1 MMEKLS
7 WQWMGE
13 CEAGL
18 TQRFN
23 RVERYPA
30 VVRAFQIISRLGDG
44 VFWYCLMIAMCA
56 INGKAALPVILQMIA
71 AGLTATLIY
80 KWLKQKTLRPR
91 PHHQFGQIHC
101 LTAPLDRF
109 SFPSG
114 HTLHAVTFSLVAIY
128 YYPMLASLL
137 IPFTL
142 AVAASRLVLGL
153 HYPTDVLAGVV
164 LGGLVASASFMLF

>member
-1 MMEKLS
+1 MEKLS

-13 CEAGL
+13 YEAGL

-30 VVRAFQIISRLGDG
+30 VVQVFRVISRLGDG
-44 VFWYCLMIAMCA
+44 VFWYMLMAAMYLFA
-56 INGKAALPVILQMIA
+56 GKSALPVVLQMIA

-80 KWLKQKTLRPR
+80 KWLKHKTLRPR
-91 PHHQFGQIHC
+91 PHQQFGHIHC

-128 YYPMLASLL
+128 YYPALAWLL
-137 IPFTL
+137 VPFTL
-142 AVAASRLVLGL
+142 AVAASRLILGL
-153 HYPTDVLAGVV
+153 HYPTDVLAGFV
-164 LGGLVASASFMLF
+164 LGAAVASASLFIF

>member
-1 MMEKLS
+1 MEKLN

-13 CEAGL
+13 YEAGL

-23 RVERYPA
+23 RIERYPA
-30 VVRAFQIISRLGDG
+30 IVQGFRVISRLGDG
-44 VFWYCLMIAMCA
+44 VFWYVLMIAMYLFLG
-56 INGKAALPVILQMIA
+56 NAALPVVLKMIV

-80 KWLKQKTLRPR
+80 KWLKHKTLRPR
-91 PHHQFGQIHC
+91 PHQQFGQIHC

-114 HTLHAVTFSLVAIY
+114 HTLHAVTFSLVAIN
-128 YYPMLASLL
+128 YYPSLAWLL

-142 AVAASRLVLGL
+142 AVAMSRLVLGL
-153 HYPTDVLAGVV
+153 HYPTDVLAGIV
-164 LGGLVASASFMLF
+164 LGGVVATITITL

>member
-1 MMEKLS
+1 MEKLS

-13 CEAGL
+13 REAGL

-30 VVRAFQIISRLGDG
+30 VVRIFQLISRLGDG
-44 VFWYCLMIAMCA
+44 VFWYTLMAAMYLFM
-56 INGKAALPVILQMIA
+56 GKSALYVVLHMIA

-80 KWLKQKTLRPR
+80 KWLKHKTLRPR
-91 PHHQFGQIHC
+91 PHQQFGHIHC

-128 YYPMLASLL
+128 YYPSLAWLVV
-137 IPFTL
+137 PFTL
-142 AVAASRLVLGL
+142 AVAASRLILGL
-153 HYPTDVLAGVV
+153 HYPTDVLAGIV
-164 LGGLVASASFMLF
+164 LGAAVASASFFIF

>member
-1 MMEKLS
+1 MEKLS

-30 VVRAFQIISRLGDG
+30 VVRIFQLISRLGDG
-44 VFWYCLMIAMCA
+44 VFWYTLMVAMYLFM
-56 INGKAALPVILQMIA
+56 GKSALYVVLHMIA

-80 KWLKQKTLRPR
+80 KWLKHKTLRPR
-91 PHHQFGQIHC
+91 PHQQFGHIHC

-128 YYPMLASLL
+128 YYPSLAWLL
-137 IPFTL
+137 VPFTL
-142 AVAASRLVLGL
+142 AVAASRLILGL
-153 HYPTDVLAGVV
+153 HYPTDVLAGIV
-164 LGGLVASASFMLF
+164 LGAAVASASFFIF

>member
-1 MMEKLS
+1 MEKLS

-23 RVERYPA
+23 RVERFPA
-30 VVRAFQIISRLGDG
+30 VVRAFQVISRLGDG
-44 VFWYCLMIAMCA
+44 VFWYTLMVAMYLLL
-56 INGKAALPVILQMIA
+56 GKSALYVVLHMIA
-71 AGLTATLIY
+71 AGLTATLLY
-80 KWLKQKTLRPR
+80 KWLKHKTLRPR
-91 PHHQFGQIHC
+91 PHQQFGHIHC

-128 YYPMLASLL
+128 YYPALAWLL
-137 IPFTL
+137 VPFTL
-142 AVAASRLVLGL
+142 AVAASRLILGL
-153 HYPTDVLAGVV
+153 HYPTDVLAGFV
-164 LGGLVASASFMLF
+164 LGAAVASASFFIF

>member
-1 MMEKLS
+1 MEKLS

-30 VVRAFQIISRLGDG
+30 VVRVFQLISRLGDG
-44 VFWYCLMIAMCA
+44 VFWYTLMAAMYLFL
-56 INGKAALPVILQMIA
+56 GKSALYVVLHMIA

-80 KWLKQKTLRPR
+80 KWLKHKTLRPR
-91 PHHQFGQIHC
+91 PHQQFGHIHC

-128 YYPMLASLL
+128 YYPSLAWLVV
-137 IPFTL
+137 PFTL
-142 AVAASRLVLGL
+142 AVAASRLILGL

-164 LGGLVASASFMLF
+164 LGAAVASASFFIF

>member
-1 MMEKLS
+1 MEKLS

-13 CEAGL
+13 HEAAL

-30 VVRAFQIISRLGDG
+30 VVQVFRLISRLGDG
-44 VFWYCLMIAMCA
+44 VFWYTLMIGMYLFA
-56 INGKAALPVILQMIA
+56 GKSALPVVLQMIVT
-71 AGLTATLIY
+71 GLVATAIY
-80 KWLKQKTLRPR
+80 KWLKHKTLRPR
-91 PHHQFGQIHC
+91 PHQQFGNIHC

-128 YYPMLASLL
+128 YYPTLAWILV
-137 IPFTL
+137 PFTL
-142 AVAASRLVLGL
+142 AIAASRLVLGL
-153 HYPTDVLAGVV
+153 HYPTDVLAGFV
-164 LGGLVASASFMLF
+164 LGAAVASTSFWIF

>member
-1 MMEKLS
+1 MMEKLN
-7 WQWMGE
+7 WQWMAE
-13 CEAGL
+13 HEAGL

-30 VVRAFQIISRLGDG
+30 VVRLFQIISRLGDG
-44 VFWYCLMIAMCA
+44 VFWYCLMIAMYVVL
-56 INGKAALPVILQMIA
+56 GKSALPVILQMIG

-91 PHHQFGQIHC
+91 PCAQFGQIHC

-142 AVAASRLVLGL
+142 AVAISRLVLGL
-153 HYPTDVLAGVV
+153 HYPTDVLAGFV
-164 LGGLVASASFMLF
+164 LGGLVAGLSFVFI

>member
-1 MMEKLS
+1 MERWS

-13 CEAGL
+13 HEARL

-30 VVRAFQIISRLGDG
+30 IVRAFRLISRLGDG
-44 VFWYCLMIAMCA
+44 VFWYGLMIAMYVF
-56 INGKAALPVILQMIA
+56 IGTPALPVILQMIA
-71 AGLTATLIY
+71 AGLAATLVY

-91 PHHQFGQIHC
+91 PCHQFGQIHC

-114 HTLHAVTFSLVAIY
+114 HTLHAVTFSLVAIVH
-128 YYPMLASLL
+128 YPMLAGLL
-137 IPFTL
+137 VPFTL
-142 AVAASRLVLGL
+142 AIAASRLVLGL
-153 HYPTDVLAGVV
+153 HYPTDVLAGFV
-164 LGGLVASASFMLF
+164 LGAAVASISFLIF

>member
-30 VVRAFQIISRLGDG
+30 VVRAFRLISRLGDG
-44 VFWYCLMIAMCA
+44 VFWYSLMIAMYVV
-56 INGKAALPVILQMIA
+56 IGKSALPVILQMIT

-91 PHHQFGQIHC
+91 PHHQFGHIHC

-114 HTLHAVTFSLVAIY
+114 HTLHAVTFSLVAAVH
-128 YYPMLASLL
+128 YPMLTSLL
-137 IPFTL
+137 MPFTL

-153 HYPTDVLAGVV
+153 HYPTDVLAGFV
-164 LGGLVASASFMLF
+164 LGAAVASVSFAIF